1 MIYSM
6 SNYTP
11 TPMWSLEIDTI
22 LKLQTNDK
30 TLVEFKFITV
40 NYGRVDGIW
49 GQLEDTLKKKKK
61 SPIKLTQLF
70 RLNIGEWRGTIFSHK
85 TTAIAF
91 KIFHSF
97 RKWKQ
102 LP

>member
-30 TLVEFKFITV
+30 TLVAFKFITV
-40 NYGRVDGIW
+40 NYGRVDGI
-49 GQLEDTLKKKKK
+49 
-61 SPIKLTQLF
+61 
-70 RLNIGEWRGTIFSHK
+70 
-85 TTAIAF
+85 
-91 KIFHSF
+91 
-97 RKWKQ
+97 
-102 LP
+102 